1 MRKGFLVVLSV
12 LALAIFIGHS
22 SIAESGQKQKKVII
36 KNMQDKTAEV
46 NINFSDI
53 SGINKRDLGKLCDK
67 RGTTSNLNCGF
78 DLGPHQS
85 VEIPNPNF
93 KMLSMAL
100 AFNKL
105 VTCGATKAELTVNV
119 QGDDVF
125 DVSVVD
131 GFNEK
136 IVMTFDPDRAGSK
149 QVKLGP
155 PCGLAGN
162 ERVYGV
168 FPYGCDIC
176 AGRLTPPKA
185 CGPYPP
191 GNSGCKSGTENK
203 PGVICQYPLN
213 NPGEDRG
220 VLTVYLMPKD
230 ADCNVNKK

>member
-1 MRKGFLVVLSV
+1 MRKGLFVILGL
-12 LALAIFIGHS
+12 LALAVLIGSVS
-22 SIAESGQKQKKVII
+22 SVDAATKQKKVII
-36 KNMQDKTAEV
+36 KNMQTATAQV

-53 SGINKRDLGKLCDK
+53 SGINKSNLGTLCDK

-78 DLGPHQS
+78 DLGPGEQK
-85 VEIPNPNF
+85 EISNPAY
-93 KMLSMAL
+93 KMLSMSL

-105 VTCGATKAELTVNV
+105 VGCGSTKAELTINAK
-119 QGDDVF
+119 GDDVF

-136 IVMTFDPDRAGSK
+136 IAMIFEPASGN

-155 PCGLAGN
+155 PCGLSGN

-176 AGRLTPPKA
+176 AARLTPPKA
-185 CGPYPP
+185 CGPFPP
-191 GNSGCKSGTENK
+191 GKSGCKSGTENK

-213 NPGEDRG
+213 QRG
-220 VLTVYLMPKD
+220 QDSGVITIYLMPKD